1 MGSSSTGPP
10 APREMLHHIQ
20 LGGGT
25 GVLGARRHGAHFFGA
40 SAPLSRHLRANFAA
54 SRRKS
59 PAAALLA
66 SRQQESVRLPLDFYK
81 LLQVTP
87 TTSRESTSRAYER

>member
-1 MGSSSTGPP
+1 
-10 APREMLHHIQ
+10 MLHHVQ

-25 GVLGARRHGAHFFGA
+25 GAPGALRHGAPFLGA
-40 SAPLSRHLRANFAA
+40 TVPLRRHQRANFAS

-59 PAAALLA
+59 PAEALLA